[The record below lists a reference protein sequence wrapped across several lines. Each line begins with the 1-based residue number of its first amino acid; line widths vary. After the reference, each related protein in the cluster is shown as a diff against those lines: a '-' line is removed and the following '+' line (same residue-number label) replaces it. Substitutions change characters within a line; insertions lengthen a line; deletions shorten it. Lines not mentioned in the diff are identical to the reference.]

1 MKILKENSNFPGIY
15 VIKNSINGKIY
26 VGKSKN
32 CYKRLHQHLTDIKID
47 NRNYNENQ
55 HLLNAVKKYGEDNFE
70 YYLLEKFSLDNPK
83 LEQLLSEKELYWMKE
98 LDSLNPEKGYNLRW
112 DSQGKCFCSKETKE
126 KIGIRAKKDWKNG
139 CHKDHSDKLKEYWK
153 DNVERREQ
161 QSKLM
166 SKIKSKYL
174 FTIYSPKGDLITEN
188 GTVEDLRKLK
198 LDKSAYSAFSTKKS
212 NDIVTKKYRI
222 IRRNNKD
229 IVQTLEK
236 SEDNLK

>member
-1 MKILKENSNFPGIY
+1 MG
-15 VIKNSINGKIY
+15 
-26 VGKSKN
+26 
-32 CYKRLHQHLTDIKID
+32 
-47 NRNYNENQ
+47 
-55 HLLNAVKKYGEDNFE
+55 
-70 YYLLEKFSLDNPK
+70 FSRK
-83 LEQLLSEKELYWMKE
+83 M
-98 LDSLNPEKGYNLRW
+98 
-112 DSQGKCFCSKETKE
+112 FCSKETKE
-126 KIGIRAKKDWKNG
+126 KIGIRAKKDWENG

-153 DNVERREQ
+153 DNTERREQ

-174 FTIYSPKGDLITEN
+174 FTIYSPEGDLITEN

-222 IRRNNKD
+222 IRRDNKD
-229 IVQTLEK
+229 IVQTSEK